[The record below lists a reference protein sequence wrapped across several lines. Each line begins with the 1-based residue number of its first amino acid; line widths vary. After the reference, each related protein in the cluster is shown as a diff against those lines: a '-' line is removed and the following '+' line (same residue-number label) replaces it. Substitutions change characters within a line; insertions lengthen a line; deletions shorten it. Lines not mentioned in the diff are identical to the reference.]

1 MEFGTVA
8 LNVALVL
15 AYAIPGYLFIK
26 TKFLKE
32 SAIPVL
38 SKVLLYFCQPC
49 LSIYSLQKVVF
60 STELFLNM
68 LLFFGMSVVLQIGLI
83 GILRLLYRRKNE
95 EARYRIA
102 MVSPALGNVGF
113 LGIPLLEALLPNDPE
128 AVAYAAMFIIA
139 LNVTSWTIGAYII
152 TGDKSFIKPKKILLN
167 PPVLTLFI
175 SLPLFF
181 TKTVLPTPLMNFITV
196 PAKFTTALC
205 MIILGMRFACAD
217 LKKMFGEPTVY
228 VSTAIKLVIMPLCAF
243 LITHWLP
250 IDYVMKATIYILC
263 CCPSATVI
271 LALSEINHSGGQMYA
286 ANTILMSTLFCMVSI
301 PLLLLLA

>member
-15 AYAIPGYLFIK
+15 AFAIPGYIFIK
-26 TKFLKE
+26 TKFLTE

-49 LSIYSLQKVVF
+49 LSLYSMQKVVY
-60 STELFLNM
+60 SRELFLNM
-68 LLFFGMSVVLQIGLI
+68 LLFLGISAVLQIGLI
-83 GILRLLYRRKNE
+83 ALLRLVYHKKSD
-95 EARYRIA
+95 EAKYRIA

-113 LGIPLLEALLPNDPE
+113 LGIPLLEALLPQNPE
-128 AVAYAAMFIIA
+128 AVSFAAMFIIA
-139 LNVTSWTIGAYII
+139 LNVTSWTLGAYII
-152 TGDKSFIKPKKILLN
+152 TGEKKFIKPKKLLLN

-181 TKTVLPTPLMNFITV
+181 TKTVLPAPLMNFITI

-217 LKKMFGEPTVY
+217 LKKMFTEPSVY
-228 VSTAIKLVIMPLCAF
+228 ISTGIKLVILPLLTF

-250 IDYVMKATIYILC
+250 IDYVMKVTIYILC

-271 LALSEINHSGGQMYA
+271 LALSEINDSGGQMYA
-286 ANTILMSTLFCMVSI
+286 ANTILMSTLFCMVTI

>member
-1 MEFGTVA
+1 MHFDTVA

-15 AYAIPGYLFIK
+15 AYAIPGFIFIK
-26 TKFLKE
+26 TGFLKE
-32 SAIPVL
+32 NAIPVL

-49 LSIYSLQKVVF
+49 LSIYSLQKVVY
-60 STELFLNM
+60 SDKLFINM
-68 LLFFGMSVVLQIGLI
+68 LIFLAISAFLQIGLI
-83 GILRLLYRRKNE
+83 LILFAVYHKKSA

-113 LGIPLLEALLPNDPE
+113 LGIPLLEALLPNNPE
-128 AVAYAAMFIIA
+128 AVAFAAMFIIT
-139 LNVTSWTIGAYII
+139 LNITSWTLGAFLI
-152 TGDKSFIKPKKILLN
+152 TGDKAFVKPKKILLN

-205 MIILGMRFACAD
+205 MIILGMRFASAD
-217 LKKMFGEPTVY
+217 LKKMFTEPTVY
-228 VSTAIKLVIMPLCAF
+228 ISTTIKLVIFPLTAF

-250 IDYVMKATIYILC
+250 IDYVMKVTIYILC

-271 LALSEINHSGGQMYA
+271 LALSEINHSGGQIYA
-286 ANTILMSTLFCMVSI
+286 ANTILMSTLFCMISI